1 MLFILFNY
9 SDITESI
16 RLSFNICINNLFP
29 SLIPFM
35 ILSNILI
42 NYNFVEII
50 SETIGNILKKIF
62 KVSKYASF
70 AIIFSLFT
78 GTPSNAKYLND
89 LYNNKLININDIS
102 KCINFCHFNNPIF
115 ILSTIGLNFLNNK
128 ELGFIILISHILG
141 AFIIGIFNK
150 KDCINDGIIEKN
162 KSKNFVKILNESI
175 VETANNLTLILGVI
189 TVCLILTTI
198 LNSVLNIND
207 NLKFLYGL
215 LEITQGL
222 KFLSLSNFNI
232 MLKAIISTFLISFGG
247 ISIHL
252 QVFSILGNKKIRY
265 IPYLI
270 SRLTHAIISSII
282 CFILINIYNI

>member
-128 ELGFIILISHILG
+128 KLGFIILISHILG

-252 QVFSILGNKKIRY
+252 QVFSILDNKKIRY